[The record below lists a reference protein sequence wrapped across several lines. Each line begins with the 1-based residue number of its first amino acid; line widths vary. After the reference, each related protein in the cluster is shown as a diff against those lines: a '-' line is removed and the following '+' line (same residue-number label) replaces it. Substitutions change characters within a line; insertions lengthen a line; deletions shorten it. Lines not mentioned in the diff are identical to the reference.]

1 MKILI
6 STSARVPTQVRT
18 IKFRNKV
25 QVALFMKE
33 LRGQISD
40 GLWENSK
47 PVDHWKVPCS
57 AKVSVATDQ
66 KELGPSF
73 MPARAYNFASS
84 ELLEYVGD
92 RMLVIAQS
100 VDKNMD
106 MSQMKRELSDMSK
119 IYNFRLKSAA
129 APAAGPAARTPRTPG
144 KSNIKGAD
152 SYTWRK
158 FNGDTQVNV
167 VRRGSIQSIT
177 KGMTYGLR
185 ASSSGKEYR
194 MILKGQETIIYTPTA
209 NQVNDLLKFSR
220 LVK

>member
-18 IKFRNKV
+18 LKFRNKV
-25 QVALFMKE
+25 QVALFTKE

-47 PVDHWKVPCS
+47 PVDHWKVPCG
-57 AKVSVATDQ
+57 AKVSVATDS

-73 MPARAYNFASS
+73 MPVRAYNFASS

-100 VDKNMD
+100 VDKNTD
-106 MSQMKRELSDMSK
+106 MAQMKRELSDMSK

-129 APAAGPAARTPRTPG
+129 APAAPTARTPRTPG
-144 KSNIKGAD
+144 ASNIKGDD
-152 SYTWRK
+152 SYNWYKWVGPGAT
-158 FNGDTQVNV
+158 V
-167 VRRGSIQSIT
+167 VARRGLNTAIN
-177 KGMTYGLR
+177 KGTVFGMR
-185 ASSSGKEYR
+185 ASSNGKSIR
-194 MILKGQETIIYTPTA
+194 LIFKGEPTKVFTLDTVQHA
-209 NQVNDLLKFSR
+209 L
-220 LVK
+220 LVKKSAKTK